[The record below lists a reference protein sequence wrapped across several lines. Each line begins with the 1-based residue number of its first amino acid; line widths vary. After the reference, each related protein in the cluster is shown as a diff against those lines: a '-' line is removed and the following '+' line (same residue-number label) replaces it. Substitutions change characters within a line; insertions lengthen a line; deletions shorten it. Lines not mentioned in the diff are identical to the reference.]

1 MTEAE
6 WLACTDPLKMLPFLR
21 ESGKASDRKLRLFA
35 CGCCRSLCHL
45 LTDER
50 SQRAVEVAERYADG
64 AATGEDL
71 AAALEAAAKAP
82 PWYAAAR
89 ATAWVANGAAW
100 DAAWNAYAA
109 TKNTARAAAAATL
122 NTATAAAWDATS
134 DAALVALLR
143 DHFGNPF
150 RPVSVDPAWLSWRG
164 GTVPRLAQAA
174 YEHRHLPEGHLDPA
188 RLAVLADAL
197 EEAGC
202 QDPDILGHLRGPG
215 PHVRGCWAVDILTG
229 RE

>member
-6 WLACTDPLKMLPFLR
+6 WLACTDPRSMLDFLGGR
-21 ESGKASDRKLRLFA
+21 ASDRKQRLFA
-35 CGCCRSLCHL
+35 CACCRGLWHL

-71 AAALEAAAKAP
+71 DAAREAARTAAGDAARVAAWAATWAAAWAAAWEA
-82 PWYAAAR
+82 
-89 ATAWVANGAAW
+89 
-100 DAAWNAYAA
+100 
-109 TKNTARAAAAATL
+109 ARAAARV
-122 NTATAAAWDATS
+122 
-134 DAALVALLR
+134 AALVALLR
-143 DHFGNPF
+143 DIFGNPF
-150 RPVSVDPAWLSWRG
+150 RSAAVDPSWLTWRV

-174 YEHRHLPEGHLDPA
+174 YDERELPSGHLDPA

-197 EEAGC
+197 EDAGC
-202 QDPDILGHLRGPG
+202 NDPDILGHLRGPG
-215 PHVRGCWAVDILTG
+215 PHVRGCFAVDLVLG